1 MKSGDINQFQK
12 YIISRAS
19 DGDNDY
25 SIIYGYASQSLE
37 FYSGRYSG
45 TNPRTNSA
53 IVINDT
59 NWHYITYSY
68 SPGEWSG
75 YLDGV
80 RVFNNSAT
88 FTLTMTSGAFFGF
101 STFDRNSRF
110 FNGRLDDIKIR
121 NRCLVADE
129 VITEYQL
136 GRGGAYKI
144 KPVRYLTTTPARIP
158 NSRSSLITRP
168 PAEPSYESG
177 YAPRDGEP
185 LYPNLFKGLIGA
197 WVPSLGVTGGTL
209 RDVSGRNNHGT
220 LTNMDPASDWV
231 IDGGQYALNFDGIN
245 NEIVCSNNT
254 AMDQLTAGTVSVWY
268 RPATTSGMRAILNQW
283 NVNSQQAGIY
293 LFQDNAA
300 LGWQVGWFVDR
311 RITASNVFA
320 ASQWVHLVATF
331 SVSAMQIIVNGQLRT
346 TGAAPS
352 AGAANSR
359 GVPMRIGYG
368 DGGVGFANGLIDDA
382 IVWSRSLS
390 LNEALQLYQLGRG
403 GMFRVKPQTARK
415 TISLPATWLK
425 VGDEWTEAQPKI
437 ATGSKA
443 SLITRPPI
451 EPSYENGFAPRDGE
465 PLYPNL
471 FKGLVGAWC
480 PSMGVTGNTLRDLS
494 GRNNHGTLTNMDP
507 ATDWVIDNG
516 QYALDFDGSNDY
528 ISFSNSEVGKFY
540 QDNFTVSVWVCSTDS
555 SGYEVIIGRD
565 NLNNRSWV
573 IGYGGSGAN
582 FQFFD
587 FVSTKHCFSTV
598 DPISNK
604 WYLVTVTRQ
613 SFDISIYI
621 DGSLNS
627 STVQSQVTNYNQN
640 AETRFGSRGYTGFEQ
655 WFNGQISEVLLYS
668 RALSPNEIKQL
679 YQLGR
684 GGLFTLKPKTIA
696 LPTSTIWQPSQSRL
710 YTGEWK

>member
-1 MKSGDINQFQK
+1 M
-12 YIISRAS
+12 
-19 DGDNDY
+19 
-25 SIIYGYASQSLE
+25 
-37 FYSGRYSG
+37 
-45 TNPRTNSA
+45 
-53 IVINDT
+53 
-59 NWHYITYSY
+59 
-68 SPGEWSG
+68 
-75 YLDGV
+75 
-80 RVFNNSAT
+80 
-88 FTLTMTSGAFFGF
+88 
-101 STFDRNSRF
+101 
-110 FNGRLDDIKIR
+110 
-121 NRCLVADE
+121 
-129 VITEYQL
+129 
-136 GRGGAYKI
+136 
-144 KPVRYLTTTPARIP
+144 
-158 NSRSSLITRP
+158 
-168 PAEPSYESG
+168 
-177 YAPRDGEP
+177 
-185 LYPNLFKGLIGA
+185 
-197 WVPSLGVTGGTL
+197 GVTGDAL
-209 RDVSGRNNHGT
+209 RDLSGRNNHGT
-220 LTNMDPASDWV
+220 LINMDPTTDWQ
-231 IDGGQYALNFDGIN
+231 ISEGQCALNFDGSDN
-245 NEIVCSNNT
+245 NVRIDRNLLENPAQTATAWIRGTTFPGAYNTVICKNEESNRYWAILVKSNGKMAYYVHANAPVFVDGT
-254 AMDQLTAGTVSVWY
+254 GASTLATGRWHFVALSYSATAGLTGYVDGVIDD
-268 RPATTSGMRAILNQW
+268 T
-283 NVNSQQAGIY
+283 
-293 LFQDNAA
+293 AA
-300 LGWQVGWFVDR
+300 
-311 RITASNVFA
+311 A
-320 ASQWVHLVATF
+320 
-331 SVSAMQIIVNGQLRT
+331 NGSPT
-346 TGAAPS
+346 TGS
-352 AGAANSR
+352 SFAN
-359 GVPMRIGYG
+359 IGSHSQALV
-368 DGGVGFANGLIDDA
+368 GGNSGRFFNGLIDD
-382 IVWSRSLS
+382 VKVYNRVLS
-390 LNEALQLYQLGRG
+390 AHEIQQLYQLGRG

-425 VGDEWTEAQPKI
+425 VGEEWTETQPKI

-587 FVSTKHCFSTV
+587 FVSTQHCFSTV
-598 DPISNK
+598 DPIINK

-627 STVQSQVTNYNQN
+627 STVQSQVTNYNQD
-640 AETRFGSRGYTGFEQ
+640 AETRFGSRGYAGFEQ
-655 WFNGQISEVLLYS
+655 WFNGKISEVLFYS